1 VYLVDDMPSTIEE
14 TYSSPD
20 ANFLKEAIRS
30 EMDSI
35 MSNGT

>member
-1 VYLVDDMPSTIEE
+1 VYLVDDISRTIEDA
-14 TYSSPD
+14 YSSPD
-20 ANFLKEAIRS
+20 ADLRKEAVRG